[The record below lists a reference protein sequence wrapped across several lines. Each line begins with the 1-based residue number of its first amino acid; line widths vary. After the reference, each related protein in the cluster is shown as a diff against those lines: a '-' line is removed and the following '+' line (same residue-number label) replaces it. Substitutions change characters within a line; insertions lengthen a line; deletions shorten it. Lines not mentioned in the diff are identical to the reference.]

1 VRCGLHLPT
10 VHVFGSHTPVPFLR
24 GFEVLMATLQS
35 GGDSSAQYATL
46 LAALD
51 RFENAIFSAL
61 NIPRDTPMVAA

>member
-1 VRCGLHLPT
+1 MNVMGVTRLCP
-10 VHVFGSHTPVPFLR
+10 SPR

-35 GGDSSAQYATL
+35 GGDSSAQFATL

-61 NIPRDTPMVAA
+61 NIPRDTPMVDA